1 MPDGLS
7 KPIRYDPLRPEVG
20 PMWEITFAP
29 ILQILNNICKFNP
42 FYSNSHE
49 DWQNDNVS
57 PISFYNHFH
66 QHFMQAYQ

>member
-1 MPDGLS
+1 M
-7 KPIRYDPLRPEVG
+7 
-20 PMWEITFAP
+20 
-29 ILQILNNICKFNP
+29 FNP

-49 DWQNDNVS
+49 DWQNDIVS